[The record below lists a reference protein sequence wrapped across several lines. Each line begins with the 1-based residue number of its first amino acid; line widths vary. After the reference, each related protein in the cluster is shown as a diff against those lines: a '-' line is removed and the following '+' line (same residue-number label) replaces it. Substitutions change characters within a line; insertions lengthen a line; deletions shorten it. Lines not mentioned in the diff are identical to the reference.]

1 MSKRL
6 LQAYIRE
13 AVKEAHLARVPN
25 QLVSTGGHE
34 GEEDDGDA
42 DGSQSERTA
51 SADVN
56 EFAAGGGGN
65 ALATGNVMGFSGPL
79 GAPKKK

>member
-13 AVKEAHLARVPN
+13 AVKEAHLARVPD
-25 QLVSTGGHE
+25 QLVSTDGHE

-42 DGSQSERTA
+42 D
-51 SADVN
+51 VN
-56 EFAAGGGGN
+56 EFAAAGGGGN

-79 GAPKKK
+79 GAGSSKKKRTKK